1 MLLDHERLIGDL
13 ATRLSLA
20 ATPIEACREAVGVF
34 GRHVSGAVAVLLQV
48 NDRLRCVAATGSWH
62 VFSSVAPGAGV
73 PGRVFLSGKTEVIT
87 DVQADPDYIPLDP
100 DVSVEICTPIVGG
113 AGHPVG
119 VLNLEWNSPI
129 DLDQWRRTAE
139 EVASR
144 LGTRIEELGGGP
156 AESRSEKLL
165 RHAVA
170 FTNASSQWDLMAA
183 AIEAA
188 RDVSGLGAAILLL
201 AGPRGLYVG
210 PPTVV
215 PGDLE
220 ARMRSRLAH
229 AGKSALA
236 DLTRLAHRHGASY
249 TLGESGP
256 PPAAGYDVVV
266 GAGVRTLIAVP
277 LGPRDGG
284 GVLLVADGRLLR
296 PDPTTVNLMEL
307 LAAQAW
313 TCLDRLRTLQQLHE
327 RAISDPLTGLRHHGP
342 FGERIA
348 TATPGRTA
356 LLTIDVDEFKTVN
369 DMYGHQAGDELLVG
383 LARALE
389 AALRQ
394 GDELYRIGG
403 DEFVA
408 VVDVPQPEEAV
419 RIAERLATAARR
431 TGRTISVGVAM
442 QRDGEPAEDTLRRAD
457 VALYDVKRHG
467 RDGVRLAAL

>member
-1 MLLDHERLIGDL
+1 MLLDHERLTGDL
-13 ATRLSLA
+13 TARLSLA
-20 ATPIEACREAVGVF
+20 GTSTEACQAAVGTV
-34 GRHVSGAVAVLLQV
+34 GRHVSGTVAVLLQV

-62 VFSSVAPGAGV
+62 IFSSVAPGAGV
-73 PGRVFLSGKTEVIT
+73 PGRVFRAGKTEVIT
-87 DVQADPDYIPLDP
+87 DVHADPDYIPLDP
-100 DVSVEICTPIVGG
+100 DVSVEICTPIIDG
-113 AGHPVG
+113 AGRSIG
-119 VLNLEWNSPI
+119 VLNLEWNSPV
-129 DLDQWRRTAE
+129 DLDRWRRTAE
-139 EVASR
+139 EAAAR
-144 LGTRIEELGGGP
+144 LGARIEQLGGGP

-170 FTNASSQWDLMAA
+170 FTDASSQWDLMAA

-188 RDVSGLGAAILLL
+188 RDVSGLRAAILLL
-201 AGPRGLYVG
+201 AGPGGPHVG
-210 PPTVV
+210 PPTVA

-236 DLTRLAHRHGASY
+236 GLMWLAHRHGASY

-256 PPAAGYDVVV
+256 PPAAGYDIVV

-277 LGPRDGG
+277 VGPRDSG
-284 GVLLVADGRLLR
+284 GVLLVADDRLLR

-313 TCLDRLRTLQQLHE
+313 ACLDRLRTLRQLQE
-327 RAISDPLTGLRHHGP
+327 RAMSDPLTGLRHHGP

-356 LLTIDVDEFKTVN
+356 LLAIDVDEFKTVN
-369 DMYGHQAGDELLVG
+369 DTYGHQAGDELLVG

-389 AALRQ
+389 GALRQ

-442 QRDGEPAEDTLRRAD
+442 QRDGEAAEDTLRRAD
-457 VALYDVKRHG
+457 VALYDVKRNG
-467 RDGVRLAAL
+467 RDGVHLAAL

>member
-1 MLLDHERLIGDL
+1 MLLDHDRLIGEL

-20 ATPIEACREAVGVF
+20 SSADEACREAVGVV
-34 GRHVSGAVAVLLQV
+34 GRHLSGTVAVLLQV
-48 NDRLRCVAATGSWH
+48 HDRLRCVAATGAWH
-62 VFSSVAPGAGV
+62 VFSSVPLGAGV
-73 PGRVFLSGKTEVIT
+73 SGRAFASGKTEVIT
-87 DVQADPDYIPLDP
+87 DVYGDPDYIPLDP
-100 DVSVEICTPIVGG
+100 DVTAEICTPIPGDTNG
-113 AGHPVG
+113 RLG
-119 VLNLEWNSPI
+119 VLNLEWSRSV
-129 DLDQWRRTAE
+129 DLGKWRRTAE
-139 EVASR
+139 EIAYCLGSR
-144 LGTRIEELGGGP
+144 IQQLGGAP
-156 AESRSEKLL
+156 AESDSEKLL

-183 AIEAA
+183 ALDAA
-188 RDVSGLGAAILLL
+188 RDVSGLAAAILLL
-201 AGPRGLYVG
+201 AGPRGVHVG
-210 PPTVV
+210 LPTVV

-220 ARMRSRLAH
+220 VRVRARLAD
-229 AGKSALA
+229 AGQPTLA
-236 DLTRLAHRHGASY
+236 ELMRLAHRHGASY
-249 TLGESGP
+249 TLGESAP

-277 LGPRDGG
+277 VGPRDSG
-284 GVLLVADGRLLR
+284 GVLLVADDRLLR

-313 TCLDRLRTLQQLHE
+313 TCLDRLRTLHKLHE
-327 RAISDPLTGLRHHGP
+327 RAMSDPLTGLRHHGP

-356 LLTIDVDEFKTVN
+356 LLAIDVDQFKRVN
-369 DMYGHQAGDELLVG
+369 DTYGHQAGDELLVG

-389 AALRQ
+389 GALRH

-419 RIAERLATAARR
+419 RIAQRLATAARR
-431 TGRTISVGVAM
+431 TGRTISVGVAV
-442 QRDGEPAEDTLRRAD
+442 QRDGEPAEHTLRRAD
-457 VALYDVKRHG
+457 AALYEVKRQG